1 MNPYAAFSLL
11 NTQRQHFISGLLIVV
26 VTLFHY
32 GAPTAFAAGELDA
45 SFDFDGI
52 RVITRPGN
60 DRGQAV
66 AIQPADGKIVI
77 AGYTSTFGSDD
88 DVMVVRLDSDGSL
101 DSTFNGGQPRVV
113 IRFGNDRVLAAALQ
127 SDGKIVVA
135 GYTDTFGTNDVLVMR
150 FDNNGSLDTT
160 FNVGNIGGIPSGG
173 IQIVNRGGDERA
185 KAIAIQ
191 SDGKIVVAGTSTAFG
206 STDAMIVRLNA
217 DGSLDPTFNNGGSQI
232 INRTGEDQICAVV
245 LQGDGKIVVAGY
257 TNRLGS
263 NDVLAARLNVNGGL
277 DTTFNTR
284 IVGGRVTGG
293 TQVINL
299 TGDDRGQAAA
309 LQSDG
314 KIVIAGHTD
323 RFGDRDIQV
332 VRLNGDGTVDL
343 TFNPSIT
350 PAGPTGG
357 VAVVRQTGNDQGQA
371 VALQT
376 DGKIVVG
383 GFTDRFGLNDFLVMR
398 FSDNGALD
406 PTFDIDGIRAVGPSG
421 ENRANALA
429 IQTDQKIVLVGNT
442 DTFDS
447 NDFEVMRFLGQ

>member
-11 NTQRQHFISGLLIVV
+11 ATQRQRFISGLLIVV
-26 VTLFHY
+26 ATLFHY
-32 GAPTAFAAGELDA
+32 GAPAAFAAGELDA
-45 SFDFDGI
+45 SFDVDGI
-52 RVITRPGN
+52 RIITRPGN

-66 AIQPADGKIVI
+66 AIQPTDGKIVI

-150 FDNNGSLDTT
+150 FDNNGSLDST

-185 KAIAIQ
+185 NAIAIQ

-232 INRTGEDQICAVV
+232 INRTGEDQISAVV

-257 TNRLGS
+257 TNTLGS
-263 NDVLAARLNVNGGL
+263 NDVLAARLNVDGGL
-277 DTTFNTR
+277 DTTFNTG
-284 IVGGRVTGG
+284 IVGGPVTGG
-293 TQVINL
+293 IQIINL
-299 TGDDRGQAAA
+299 TGDDRGQAVA

-323 RFGDRDIQV
+323 RFGDKDIQV

-350 PAGPTGG
+350 PEGPTGG

-421 ENRANALA
+421 ENLANALA
-429 IQTDQKIVLVGNT
+429 LQTDQKIVLVGNT

>member
-1 MNPYAAFSLL
+1 M
-11 NTQRQHFISGLLIVV
+11 R
-26 VTLFHY
+26 
-32 GAPTAFAAGELDA
+32 
-45 SFDFDGI
+45 FDG
-52 RVITRPGN
+52 N
-60 DRGQAV
+60 
-66 AIQPADGKIVI
+66 
-77 AGYTSTFGSDD
+77 
-88 DVMVVRLDSDGSL
+88 GSL
-101 DSTFNGGQPRVV
+101 DSTFN
-113 IRFGNDRVLAAALQ
+113 L
-127 SDGKIVVA
+127 
-135 GYTDTFGTNDVLVMR
+135 
-150 FDNNGSLDTT
+150 
-160 FNVGNIGGIPSGG
+160 GNIGGSLSGG

-185 KAIAIQ
+185 NAIAIQ

-217 DGSLDPTFNNGGSQI
+217 DGSLDSTFNNGGSQI
-232 INRTGEDQICAVV
+232 INRTGEDQISAVV

-257 TNRLGS
+257 TNTLGS
-263 NDVLAARLNVNGGL
+263 NDVMAARLNIDGGL
-277 DTTFNTR
+277 DETFNTG
-284 IVGGRVTGG
+284 IAGGRVTGDI
-293 TQVINL
+293 QIINL
-299 TGDDRGQAAA
+299 TGDDRGQAVA

-323 RFGDRDIQV
+323 RFGDQDIQV
-332 VRLNGDGTVDL
+332 VRLNGNGTVDL

-383 GFTDRFGLNDFLVMR
+383 GHTDRFGLNDFLVVR
-398 FSDNGALD
+398 FSGSGALD
-406 PTFDIDGIRAVGPSG
+406 TTFDIDGIRVVGPSG

-429 IQTDQKIVLVGNT
+429 LQTDQKIVLVGNT